1 MSRVRMEQAPR
12 YEECTGHAPYISRT
26 FAVHGTGNPPEH
38 ARFDTERTRY
48 GPDPGTEQ
56 TP

>member
-1 MSRVRMEQAPR
+1 MSLVRMEQASR
-12 YEECTGHAPYISRT
+12 YEECTGHLPYTSRT

-38 ARFDTERTRY
+38 ACFDTERTRY